1 MLLSSLLNATFLSA
15 GSKGVDIE
23 QLLSKLLDWGIE
35 VGKNLLGAI
44 IIYIVGRFII
54 KQVGRLLARIL
65 EKRKLEISVQTFL
78 RSLVSILLNLIL
90 AFAIVSRL
98 GVETTSFAALLASAG
113 VAIGMALSGN
123 LSNFAGGLIILV
135 FKPFKVGDYIEGQNA
150 NGTVREI
157 QIFHTILTTV
167 DNKVIYVPNGAL
179 SSNAITNYSKQE
191 TRRAEWVFGV
201 EYGEDFEKVKAVL
214 QRIIDADP
222 RILKD
227 PAPMIALGALSAS
240 SVDIKVRAWAKTAD
254 YWDVYFDMNKIVYDT
269 FNKEGIG
276 FPFPQLTVHQAKD

>member
-15 GSKGVDIE
+15 GSKGVDVE

-35 VGKNLLGAI
+35 VGKDLLGAI
-44 IIYIVGRFII
+44 IIYIVGSFII

>member
-15 GSKGVDIE
+15 GSKGVDVE

-35 VGKNLLGAI
+35 VGKDLLGAI

-78 RSLVSILLNLIL
+78 RSLVNILRNLVL

>member
-1 MLLSSLLNATFLSA
+1 MLLSSLLNTTFLSA
-15 GSKGVDIE
+15 GSKGVDVE

-35 VGKNLLGAI
+35 VGKDLLGAI

>member
-15 GSKGVDIE
+15 GSKGVDVE

-35 VGKNLLGAI
+35 VGKDLLGAI

-179 SSNAITNYSKQE
+179 SSNAITNYSKLD